1 MMPAWDDYQAAAQ
14 RLDRVRRDA
23 AAAVAEQT
31 AAVQAARQELTVVR
45 QRLALQRAR
54 LVDLATRAGITPPVL
69 TPDPPL
75 PDPPGPAAATAML
88 RQATADLVAAD
99 ALVSEVDTGR
109 VSRGPFPDWPQVLR
123 NILVYG
129 GVALL
134 ILLVQVIF
142 YFRFSTPQTEAFALV
157 CGATLPAVGYGIAW
171 LTVGLLYGKV
181 DRTPVLGAAISAAPV
196 VLLCL
201 GVGASAALR

>member
-54 LVDLATRAGITPPVL
+54 LTDLATRAGVTVPL
-69 TPDPPL
+69 APDPPL
-75 PDPPGPAAATAML
+75 PDPPGPAAAAALL

-99 ALVSEVDTGR
+99 ALVSEVDSGT
-109 VSRGPFPDWPQVLR
+109 VTRGPFPDWPQVLR
-123 NILVYG
+123 NIVVYG

-134 ILLVQVIF
+134 ILVVQVVF
-142 YFRFSTPQTEAFALV
+142 YFRFASPQTEFFALV
-157 CGATLPAVGYGIAW
+157 CGATLPAAGYGIAW